1 MFFAAVVRAALFRA
15 VAVAAVLVVGGTAV
29 AQTLEVQ
36 SGATFFTA
44 DPEPGF
50 YVDRWTGPCGN
61 NVGEVADPVTE
72 SGAAKKCRILPEAA
86 GTVGVVILPVPNRAV
101 EFLPTADGTLFATV
115 AGVRIESGGSVVVTA
130 AITVVAEPDAN
141 FYVSDWSGENSACA
155 GRGELGDQLQ
165 GGREECVVPPGRADV
180 TVGAT
185 FAGVLTTVSFVASP
199 AYQTTMDLPQ
209 SIHDYFG
216 ESFLD
221 RQRVE
226 GAKVGRVRDDDTV
239 RSYINSHYL
248 PAMLKKFQGLPDSD
262 AYAMPPNPHR
272 NIFLITEGYG
282 DSISAMQAEDAF
294 NEIYNDACPAPATTS
309 CPAMT
314 LGCPDDHPLL
324 GVGGTECWSAC
335 PRGSSS
341 DGDPNRP
348 QCRVP
353 K

>member
-1 MFFAAVVRAALFRA
+1 MMFFAAVVRAALFRA
-15 VAVAAVLVVGGTAV
+15 VAVAAVLVVGGTAA

-72 SGAAKKCRILPEAA
+72 SGAAKKCRILPEVA

-115 AGVRIESGGSVVVTA
+115 AGARIESGGSVVVTD
-130 AITVVAEPDAN
+130 AITVVALPDAN
-141 FYVSDWSGENSACA
+141 FYVSDWRGENSACA

-165 GGREECVVPPGRADV
+165 GGRAECVVPPGRADV

-226 GAKVGRVRDDDTV
+226 GAKVGNVREDHAV
-239 RSYINSHYL
+239 RGAIVFYL
-248 PAMLKKFQGLPDSD
+248 NAMLMKFQGRS
-262 AYAMPPNPHR
+262 NPYSILSSTTNR
-272 NIFLITEGYG
+272 NILLITEGHG
-282 DSISAMQAEDAF
+282 DSISTTLVENVMDG
-294 NEIYNDACPAPATTS
+294 IYNTACPNPEVD

-314 LGCPDDHPLL
+314 LGCPTEHPLL

-348 QCRVP
+348 QCVAR
-353 K
+353 